1 MSRVF
6 GLVGQHLGHSFS
18 KNYFE
23 QKFSKESLSNCSYTN
38 FELPEIGGIQTVF
51 ELTGLCGL
59 NVTIPY
65 KESVIP
71 YLDELDPAA
80 AEIGAV
86 NTICIKSDGRKIG
99 YNTDYIGFLRSL
111 QAFGRS
117 FELAKVLVLGTGGA
131 SKAVIYALQ
140 QIGASVQ
147 LVSRAKRPGI
157 LSYTDIDESLIQ
169 SVDLIINTTPLGMFP
184 DMDGYPDIPYHFL
197 TRHQHLYDLIYNPKS
212 SKFLNFGKEQDCPTM
227 NGQLMLEIQAEEA
240 WKIWNEHLVK

>member
-1 MSRVF
+1 MRRVF

-23 QKFSKESLSNCSYTN
+23 HKFSTELISDCSYAN
-38 FELPEIGGIQTVF
+38 FELPEIGGIQNVF

-65 KESVIP
+65 KEAVIP

-80 AEIGAV
+80 VEIGAV
-86 NTICIKSDGRKIG
+86 NTICLKSDGKKIG
-99 YNTDYIGFLRSL
+99 YNTDYIGFLKSL
-111 QAFGRS
+111 QQFGRS
-117 FELAKVLVLGTGGA
+117 FESSNALILGTGGA
-131 SKAVIYALQ
+131 SKAVVYALK

-147 LVSRAKRPGI
+147 LVSRENRPGI
-157 LSYTDIDESLIQ
+157 LTYTDLNQSHIQ
-169 SVDLIINTTPLGMFP
+169 SADLIINTTPLGMFP
-184 DMDGYPDIPYHFL
+184 RMDSYPDIPYQFL

-212 SKFLNFGKEQDCPTM
+212 SKFLNFGKKQYCPTM
-227 NGQLMLEIQAEEA
+227 NGQLMLEIQAEET

>member
-23 QKFSKESLSNCSYTN
+23 QKFSREFLSNCSYTN
-38 FELPEIGGIQTVF
+38 FELPDIGRIQTVF
-51 ELTGLCGL
+51 DLTGLCGL

-65 KESVIP
+65 KEEVIP

-86 NTICIKSDGRKIG
+86 NTICLKSDGKKIG
-99 YNTDYIGFLRSL
+99 YNTDYIGFLKSL
-111 QAFGRS
+111 QQFGRS
-117 FELAKVLVLGTGGA
+117 FESSNALILGTGGA
-131 SKAVIYALQ
+131 SKAVVYALK

-147 LVSRAKRPGI
+147 LVSRERGPKI
-157 LSYTDIDESLIQ
+157 LSYKDIDQSLIQ

-184 DMDGYPDIPYHFL
+184 QMDNYPDIPYHFL

-212 SKFLNFGKEQDCPTM
+212 SKFLNFGKKQDCPTM

>member
-23 QKFSKESLSNCSYTN
+23 QKFSREFLSNCSYTN
-38 FELPEIGGIQTVF
+38 FELPDIGRIQTVF

-65 KESVIP
+65 KEEVIP

-86 NTICIKSDGRKIG
+86 NTICLKSDGKKIG
-99 YNTDYIGFLRSL
+99 YNTDYIGFLKSL
-111 QAFGRS
+111 QQFGRS
-117 FELAKVLVLGTGGA
+117 FESSNALILGTGGA
-131 SKAVIYALQ
+131 SKAVVYALK

-147 LVSRAKRPGI
+147 LVSRERGPKI
-157 LSYTDIDESLIQ
+157 LSYKDIDQSLIQ

-184 DMDGYPDIPYHFL
+184 QMDNYPDIPYHFL

-212 SKFLNFGKEQDCPTM
+212 SKFLNFGKKQDCPTM